1 MGYGVDRF
9 FRELAACGLVQRL
22 KRLFF
27 LDIDRVCITILDGD
41 ERRLRAL
48 LCKRI
53 SKVDEGILVNVIG
66 LAREQRRLCPITEK
80 RRFSRSLTIKGNR
93 FDDGCATARRI
104 GIHSGIEG
112 GVVPPGALIHLD
124 VTTLAN
130 AFGLVAHHAD
140 EARDRKAHEN
150 RSGDGDTH

>member
-41 ERRLRAL
+41 ERRLCAL

-53 SKVDEGILVNVIG
+53 GKIDEGILVNVIG
-66 LAREQRRLCPITEK
+66 LAREQRRLRPITEK

-112 GVVPPGALIHLD
+112 GVIPPGTLVDLD

-130 AFGLVAHHAD
+130 TLGVVAHRTD
-140 EARDRKAHEN
+140 EARDREAHED
-150 RSGDGDTH
+150 RTGDGDTH